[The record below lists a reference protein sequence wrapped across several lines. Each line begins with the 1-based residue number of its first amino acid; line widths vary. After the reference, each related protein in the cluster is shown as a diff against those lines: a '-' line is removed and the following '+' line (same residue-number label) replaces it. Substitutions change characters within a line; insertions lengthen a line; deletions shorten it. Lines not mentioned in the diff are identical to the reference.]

1 MNKQP
6 IKIGVVAPAC
16 RLNPAAAEKVQA
28 IAAESYPGGRVELL
42 IHPQCYLSDGH
53 FAGDDAARAAAF
65 LEVANDP
72 TVDAVWFARGGYGA
86 CRILDAVIP
95 DLAPAAKAKTYLGYS
110 DMGSLLGALYRQG
123 FAHLAHGPMVS
134 DVRRE
139 GGEVAARRALAWL
152 VDRDAGALEPSL
164 AGGQKAAAF
173 NITILAALTRPSAG
187 SPAFAWVAAAT
198 SLPMT
203 RISSAPRSKWSPIG
217 APAPASPISAARTS
231 ATTWTTASCRLGRAV
246 SDKVAATQ
254 TRILDRHPR
263 ACPGGGGT
271 RTGRRQHR
279 RVDFTACVPLPPGQ
293 ARW

>member
-28 IAAESYPGGRVELL
+28 IAAESYPGGRVEIM

-86 CRILDAVIP
+86 CRILEAVIP
-95 DLAPAAKAKTYLGYS
+95 HLSPAAKAKTYLGYS

-173 NITILAALTRPSAG
+173 NITILAALLGTPFEPDLSGHVLMLEEIAEPMYRIDRSLFQITSNPGLRRVAG
-187 SPAFAWVAAAT
+187 V
-198 SLPMT
+198 
-203 RISSAPRSKWSPIG
+203 
-217 APAPASPISAARTS
+217 
-231 ATTWTTASCRLGRAV
+231 RLGRC
-246 SDKVAATQ
+246 SDITPNDPDFLRTEEQVVADWCA
-254 TRILDRHPR
+254 R
-263 ACPGGGGT
+263 AGIAYL
-271 RTGRRQHR
+271 GRADIGHDVDN
-279 RVDFTACVPLPPGQ
+279 RVVPFG
-293 ARW
+293 